1 MTLLFFPSPTYL
13 EARPA
18 RLRNLFAH
26 IDPATLAGNRILELG
41 SGTGELGQ
49 AFVELGCSVVS
60 VDARR
65 EHIMQLRMQYPE
77 REARIADLEHWD
89 FSSLGYFDAI
99 LCFSLL
105 YHLARPADLLAR
117 CARSTKTVFL
127 ETMVLDS
134 AEAVV
139 EICEEDGADQAFSGR
154 GCRPSP
160 AWIVAQMASLGFSAE
175 DISGSLANW
184 GGEHASVF
192 DWPPMYRG
200 EWRRQIGFLRKM
212 FICRRVEP

>member
-1 MTLLFFPSPTYL
+1 
-13 EARPA
+13 
-18 RLRNLFAH
+18 
-26 IDPATLAGNRILELG
+26 
-41 SGTGELGQ
+41 
-49 AFVELGCSVVS
+49 
-60 VDARR
+60 
-65 EHIMQLRMQYPE
+65 MQLRMQYPE
-77 REARIADLEHWD
+77 REAHIADLEYWD

-99 LCFSLL
+99 LCFGLL
-105 YHLARPADLLAR
+105 YHLARAADLLAR